1 MRIFKTRWMARFAR
15 KSRIDDALLV
25 EAIERAAKGL
35 IDADLGGGVIKQR
48 VGRPGQGRSG
58 GYRTL
63 IAIRRGDRAI
73 FVFAFAKNEM
83 DNIGTDQLLVIKEL
97 AAKALGWSEAE
108 LREAMADG
116 RIEEIRDG
124 KSD

>member
-1 MRIFKTRWMARFAR
+1 MARFAR
-15 KSRIDDALLV
+15 KARIDDALLV
-25 EAIERAAKGL
+25 EAIERAEKGL

-63 IAIRRGDRAI
+63 IAIRRGERAF
-73 FVFAFAKNEM
+73 FVFAFAKNEI
-83 DNIGTDQLLVIKEL
+83 DNISSDQLLVIKEI
-97 AAKALGWSEAE
+97 AAAALGWSQSE
-108 LREAMADG
+108 LREAIADG

-124 KSD
+124 K